1 MVKPS
6 DRPSVPLDLLFLTPA
21 DMKIID
27 VVGEELA
34 VAFHDGADAMLSVV
48 NRDFLIGGW
57 PPGS

>member
-1 MVKPS
+1 
-6 DRPSVPLDLLFLTPA
+6 
-21 DMKIID
+21 MKIID